1 MSEKYDNDKYL
12 EKGSTKKTTKEQM
25 IYGNDKPL
33 SEKEKEKMK
42 YQDNMLNE

>member
-1 MSEKYDNDKYL
+1 
-12 EKGSTKKTTKEQM
+12 M

-42 YQDNMLNE
+42 YQDNMLNEW